1 MRERL
6 RQVAELAADEEV
18 RAISRRY
25 FISNGFDG
33 TLTSIGVGIGSYL
46 SGIPDGVTVFKI
58 GLGAGVGLATS
69 GVWSVWEIERA
80 EKRADLIRIERA
92 MLTDL
97 GDTDVERRQSG
108 ARAVNAAM
116 SGIGP
121 TIGIVLPLLPFLLAT
136 ETISLLQAT
145 VAGVAVGMALLFVFG
160 VYLGGLSDQNPYVAG
175 ARMGLAGL
183 VVAAISIVLPG

>member
-1 MRERL
+1 MRERI
-6 RQVAELAADEEV
+6 RRAVELARDEEV

-33 TLTSIGVGIGSYL
+33 TLTSIGVGIGAYL
-46 SGIPDGVTVFKI
+46 SGIPDGATVFKV

-80 EKRADLIRIERA
+80 EKRAELLSIERA

-97 GDTDVERRQSG
+97 GGTDVERRQAG
-108 ARAVNAAM
+108 ARAINAAM
-116 SGIGP
+116 SGLGP
-121 TIGIVLPLLPFLLAT
+121 TIGILLPLLPFLLVTEAFGLLAAT
-136 ETISLLQAT
+136 FAS
-145 VAGVAVGMALLFVFG
+145 VAVGVALLFVFG
-160 VYLGGLSDQNPYVAG
+160 VYLGALSERNPYVAG

-183 VVAAISIVLPG
+183 VVAGISIVLPG